1 MTRRL
6 LPFAFALLTPAAAFA
21 QHFHH
26 HIEASPEDNLR
37 ESVCLKGYTTPA
49 LTPSKQG
56 VEWKVISNS
65 EEAKARFNQGL
76 TLYYGFNYEDALRNF
91 REATRLDPVFVM
103 GWWGMAL
110 AAGPNINLLIQ
121 DKCLGKAREWSGMAW
136 DLAQK
141 HRRPDSVEYA
151 LADALRVRYASSSEV
166 QAAAYAKKMAEVW
179 AKFKPHADVGA
190 LYAESLMD
198 EHPWDLYDQNQNPR
212 PWTPEIL
219 GVLKAALDSDRDALG
234 ANHYWLHA
242 VEAGRDW
249 ALAEH
254 AAWVLERKVPRS
266 GHLRHMPSHFY
277 FLSGLYGGAVIANDN
292 ATGIDSGQF
301 GTACAGNYEK
311 YIADKDCLQLYYGH
325 YHAHDLFFR
334 SVAESFL
341 GRIKDS
347 LVHAREARAHVERFV
362 PNEPGLQ
369 RYMAAPFQVMAAW
382 GMAQPILDEKEPP
395 TDCYITPTFKEPS
408 GCHILRSMWRWARGV
423 AYTSQREPDVQSAK
437 AELTKFFF
445 ERGQIRAP
453 TPTGWGNNTAEAV
466 LTIAADTLAA
476 RIAWAEGNRG
486 LAIEK
491 LQAGVAHENAL
502 VYDEPPQWLFPVR
515 QSLGGAY
522 LACGRWDDA
531 IKVFGEDLARHPEN
545 GRSLYGMF
553 SALDQ
558 AGRHK
563 EAEVYRKKYEDAWR
577 SSDGD
582 IRKLDD
588 AVLWLLGLPAG
599 SGPCTGAPQSPAR

>member
-1 MTRRL
+1 MTGRL
-6 LPFAFALLTPAAAFA
+6 VALTLALLTPAGALA

-26 HIEASPEDNLR
+26 HLEAAAEDNLR
-37 ESVCLKGYTTPA
+37 ESVCTKPYTTPP
-49 LTPSKQG
+49 LSRSQQG

-65 EEAKARFNQGL
+65 EEAKERFNQGL

-91 REATRLDPVFVM
+91 REATRLDPTFVM

-110 AAGPNINLLIQ
+110 AAGPNVNLMIQ
-121 DKCLGKAREWSGMAW
+121 DKCLPAAQEWSGKAW
-136 DLAQK
+136 GLAQK
-141 HRRPDSVEYA
+141 YRQPDSIEYA
-151 LADALRVRYASSSEV
+151 VAEALMVRYASSTEV
-166 QAAAYAKKMAEVW
+166 LGEAYAKKMAAVW
-179 AKFKPHADVGA
+179 TRFHPHADVGA

-198 EHPWDLYDQNQNPR
+198 LHPWDLYDQNQNPR

-219 GVLKAALDSDRDALG
+219 KVLKEVLDSDHDALG

-249 ALAEH
+249 A
-254 AAWVLERKVPRS
+254 AAKDAAAVLEKKVPHS

-277 FLSGLYGGAVIANDN
+277 FLSGLYSGAVKANEN
-292 ATGIDSGQF
+292 ATSIDSGQF
-301 GTACAGNYEK
+301 GTACQGNYEK
-311 YIADKDCLQLYYGH
+311 YIADKGCLQLYYGH

-334 SVAESFL
+334 AVAESFL

-347 LVHAREARAHVERFV
+347 LDHAKETRAHVERFV

-382 GMAQPILDEKEPP
+382 GMAQRILDEKEPP

-423 AYTSQREPDVQSAK
+423 AYTSQPKPDVQSAK

-445 ERGQIRAP
+445 ERGQIRKP
-453 TPTGWGNNTAEAV
+453 TPTGWGNNTAEAL
-466 LTIAADTLAA
+466 LTVAADTLAA

-486 LAIEK
+486 LAIDK
-491 LQAGVAHENAL
+491 LQAGVAHEDAL
-502 VYDEPPQWLFPVR
+502 IYDEPPQWLFPVR

-522 LACGRWDDA
+522 LACGRWGDA
-531 IKVFGEDLARHPEN
+531 IKVFGEDLARHPDN

-558 AGRHK
+558 AGRHQ
-563 EAEVYRKKYEDAWR
+563 EADVYRKKYEDAWA
-577 SSDGD
+577 SSDPV

-588 AVLWLLGLPAG
+588 GVLWLMGMEKG
-599 SGPCTGAPQSPAR
+599 SGPCVSATPSTTR